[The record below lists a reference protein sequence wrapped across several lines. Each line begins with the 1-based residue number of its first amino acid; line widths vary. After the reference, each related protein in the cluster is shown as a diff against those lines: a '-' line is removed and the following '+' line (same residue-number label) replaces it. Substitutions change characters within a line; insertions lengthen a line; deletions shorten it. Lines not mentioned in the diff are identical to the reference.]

1 MIRAALPLAALPSQ
15 SPLSALLRKEFR
27 LLADGV
33 VPALAI
39 LLAFVVVGLL
49 VVSAPRDW
57 RPEVIRDLR
66 VAEFLAIVAAAI
78 GLGSPILAGWWT
90 AAIVTGDRRHGAGS
104 LAEALPASRSARLLA
119 RSLALLIAPVGPAL
133 LSWLVLRLAFVAD
146 PQVSFAGLL
155 RVPLWTAVALGGA
168 AAATVGLAADR
179 VRSMP
184 AAQLA
189 GHLSLLAGFLAV
201 FVVAWLAFAATG
213 AEILRVGRLGDQRAS
228 LVAEAIRLESSAIG
242 ALIGSAAGVVI
253 VAAAFVATML
263 RARSTR
269 WIRGALVVVNVA
281 AMLTAIVAGWT
292 AAHRSEALAAWEPWV
307 RRATIGASDEEVARG
322 VRNIVVAMGS
332 GILGK
337 DEDWALWQEGV
348 ARLREAGSR
357 ADAHPL
363 WQVFL
368 ELEPMAK
375 GRTAMWT
382 TQWRPPNHP
391 AYEPALVD
399 ALLRDPG
406 NEDVVRTVWI
416 RLWSRAPGFRP
427 RLPAVQP
434 PAHLEP
440 LALAQFLAGGY
451 GDDSIGDDR
460 RRLAIERLGEARPT
474 LDWSSAPSTTPT
486 APPSE

>member
-1 MIRAALPLAALPSQ
+1 MTRAALPLAAVSAPS
-15 SPLSALLRKEFR
+15 PVATLLRKEFR

-39 LLAFVVVGLL
+39 LVAFVVVGLL
-49 VVSAPRDW
+49 VVAAPRDW

-66 VAEFLAIVAAAI
+66 VAEFLAIVAAAL

-90 AAIVTGDRRHGAGS
+90 AAIVSGDRRHGARS

-119 RSLALLIAPVGPAL
+119 RSCALLVAVVGPAL

-155 RVPLWTAVALGGA
+155 RVPFWMAVALGA
-168 AAATVGLAADR
+168 AAVATVGLAADR
-179 VRSMP
+179 VRSML

-189 GHLSLLAGFLAV
+189 GHLSLLVGCLAV

-213 AEILRVGRLGDQRAS
+213 AEILRVGRLGGERAS

-242 ALIGSAAGVVI
+242 ALIGSAAGVAI
-253 VAAAFVATML
+253 VAAAFVAAIL

-269 WIRGALVVVNVA
+269 WMRGALVLA
-281 AMLTAIVAGWT
+281 ILGAMLTAIVAGR
-292 AAHRSEALAAWEPWV
+292 AAASRSETLAAWDLWR

-322 VRNIVVAMGS
+322 VRNVVAAMGS
-332 GILGK
+332 GIVGK
-337 DEDWALWQEGV
+337 EEDWALWYEGV
-348 ARLREAGSR
+348 ARLATAGSR

-368 ELEPMAK
+368 ELEPTAQ
-375 GRTAMWT
+375 GRVAIWT
-382 TQWRPPNHP
+382 TRWRPIDHP

-406 NEDVVRTVWI
+406 NLDVVRDVW
-416 RLWSRAPGFRP
+416 RTLWSRHPGFRP
-427 RLPAVQP
+427 RLPAERP
-434 PAHLEP
+434 PTHPEP
-440 LALAQFLAGGY
+440 LGLAQFLASGY
-451 GDDSIGDDR
+451 GDHSIGHDR
-460 RRLAIERLGEARPT
+460 RRLAVERLREAWPT
-474 LDWSSAPSTTPT
+474 LDWSSLPPT
-486 APPSE
+486 IPTEHPPE